1 MRRLNT
7 TFIRTPR
14 LKSYTCAVLLY
25 NYTHFPGS
33 HLYGTN
39 HPRLRASNAA
49 ASQTAAPWFAENAH
63 WFLLFIISF
72 SFFPPAWW
80 EVICCNAWS
89 GCFEKSHLISLR
101 RSRSL
106 RGSPAVPVPLSTPT
120 CWSWKILLQ
129 PKLNETS
136 HPSAFPSS
144 VALSHTHPSQFC
156 SPGNVHNTGDERDE
170 NKCVT

>member
-14 LKSYTCAVLLY
+14 LKTYTCAVLLY
-25 NYTHFPGS
+25 NYTHFPDLICMVQIIPGCEHPTLQPHRLQHHGS
-33 HLYGTN
+33 LKMHTDFFY
-39 HPRLRASNAA
+39 
-49 ASQTAAPWFAENAH
+49 
-63 WFLLFIISF
+63 LLFLF
-72 SFFPPAWW
+72 LFFFPPAWW

-101 RSRSL
+101 RSRSP
-106 RGSPAVPVPLSTPT
+106 RGSPAVPVPPSTPT

-144 VALSHTHPSQFC
+144 VALSHTHPSQFLL
-156 SPGNVHNTGDERDE
+156 TR
-170 NKCVT
+170 KCVQHRGRERRK